1 MSEIQAGVNITEQ
14 VQSLPVKKTRP
25 TLQNLKIV
33 KTQGS
38 EVKLPKLKKEV
49 LEIENIDF
57 PKTNRTKTATKTA
70 TQQTTS
76 RRPGTTEGKEQR
88 QSEQRQPEQKVNEE
102 EQKHPEQ
109 STTNLPKV
117 VKPKQVVR
125 KNTITQL
132 NHVPFPQRKII
143 FSIDPGR
150 VNFACRLEE
159 RKDDGT
165 NKGLLFIKARFE
177 ELLDINKFFDQHY
190 ELLSQTTIC
199 IVEKQ
204 MSINYTMI
212 RISQHVE
219 TYFLTKFPN
228 VAVYEIS
235 AKLKVGKE
243 ETISTA
249 KQILEKGK
257 DETSVQLLEKLGNP
271 QKQAGQRKPKKEKL
285 DDLCDT
291 VCQIEAFMDEMKRLE
306 YKVPQGYVL
315 QTKAGGKK

>member
-1 MSEIQAGVNITEQ
+1 MSNKITAG
-14 VQSLPVKKTRP
+14 LPILSESNTKKEKKISS
-25 TLQNLKIV
+25 QKSIANLKIV
-33 KTQGS
+33 KPNPSQIT
-38 EVKLPKLKKEV
+38 
-49 LEIENIDF
+49 
-57 PKTNRTKTATKTA
+57 R
-70 TQQTTS
+70 TTS
-76 RRPGTTEGKEQR
+76 RPTTSLETVRNNTLPSLHSPPLVVEDILSSRNNEK
-88 QSEQRQPEQKVNEE
+88 EQKVGEKGQQE
-102 EQKHPEQ
+102 SKQ
-109 STTNLPKV
+109 
-117 VKPKQVVR
+117 PKQQQPKQPKQIVR

-132 NHVPFPQRKII
+132 NHVPFPQRKVI

-165 NKGLLFIKARFE
+165 IEGLLFIKARFE
-177 ELLDINKFFDQHY
+177 ELLDINQFFDKHHH
-190 ELLSQTTIC
+190 LLSQATIC

-235 AKLKVGKE
+235 AKLKVGKDD
-243 ETISTA
+243 TIETA
-249 KQILEKGK
+249 KTILTKGK
-257 DETSVQLLEKLGNP
+257 DETSVDLLERLGNP
-271 QKQAGQRKPKKEKL
+271 QKVAGQRKPKKEKL

>member
-1 MSEIQAGVNITEQ
+1 
-14 VQSLPVKKTRP
+14 
-25 TLQNLKIV
+25 
-33 KTQGS
+33 
-38 EVKLPKLKKEV
+38 
-49 LEIENIDF
+49 
-57 PKTNRTKTATKTA
+57 
-70 TQQTTS
+70 
-76 RRPGTTEGKEQR
+76 
-88 QSEQRQPEQKVNEE
+88 
-102 EQKHPEQ
+102 
-109 STTNLPKV
+109 
-117 VKPKQVVR
+117 
-125 KNTITQL
+125 L

-159 RKDDGT
+159 RRDDGT
-165 NKGLLFIKARFE
+165 IEGLLFIKARFE
-177 ELLDINKFFDQHY
+177 ELLDINKFFDRHY

-219 TYFLTKFPN
+219 TYFLTKFPD

>member
-1 MSEIQAGVNITEQ
+1 MSEIQAGVNISEQ

-33 KTQGS
+33 KPQGS

-57 PKTNRTKTATKTA
+57 PKTNRPKTA
-70 TQQTTS
+70 TQQNTS
-76 RRPGTTEGKEQR
+76 RRPGTTQGKEQM
-88 QSEQRQPEQKVNEE
+88 QPEQRQPEQRQEE
-102 EQKHPEQ
+102 DKKQPEQ

-159 RKDDGT
+159 RRDDGT
-165 NKGLLFIKARFE
+165 IEGLLFIKARFE
-177 ELLDINKFFDQHY
+177 ELLDINKFFDRHY

>member
-1 MSEIQAGVNITEQ
+1 MSEIQAGVNISEQ

-33 KTQGS
+33 KPQGS

-57 PKTNRTKTATKTA
+57 PKTNRPETATKTA

-76 RRPGTTEGKEQR
+76 RIPGTTKGKEQR
-88 QSEQRQPEQKVNEE
+88 QSEQRQEGDKKQ
-102 EQKHPEQ
+102 PEQ

-159 RKDDGT
+159 RRDDGT
-165 NKGLLFIKARFE
+165 IEGLLFIKARFE

-306 YKVPQGYVL
+306 NKVPQGYVL

>member
-1 MSEIQAGVNITEQ
+1 MIQAGVKIVDVDCHNESFNENQNDKQPENIKSKKI
-14 VQSLPVKKTRP
+14 VQQKSI
-25 TLQNLKIV
+25 QNLKII
-33 KTQGS
+33 KPQM
-38 EVKLPKLKKEV
+38 KLPVIKKDLKQ
-49 LEIENIDF
+49 LEQQPSLIIEEI
-57 PKTNRTKTATKTA
+57 KTNRTL
-70 TQQTTS
+70 S
-76 RRPGTTEGKEQR
+76 GGGKSSTL
-88 QSEQRQPEQKVNEE
+88 SETVSK
-102 EQKHPEQ
+102 
-109 STTNLPKV
+109 PKV
-117 VKPKQVVR
+117 TKQIVR

-132 NHVPFPQRKII
+132 NHVPFPSRKII

-165 NKGLLFIKARFE
+165 IVGLLFIKARFE
-177 ELLDINKFFDQHY
+177 ELLDINRFFEKYDD
-190 ELLSQTTIC
+190 LLSQTTIC

-219 TYFLTKFPN
+219 TYFLTKYPH

-249 KQILEKGK
+249 KRILENGK
-257 DETSVQLLEKLGNP
+257 DETSVDLLEKLGNP
-271 QKQAGQRKPKKEKL
+271 EKQAGKRKPKKEKL

-306 YKVPQGYVL
+306 FKVPQGYIL